1 MKLTP
6 IVAGNWKMHKTP
18 SEGASFVETTVNLL
32 LDIKHVSV
40 IFAPPF
46 TGLFDMDV
54 NPPFYAAAH
63 NCHWENSGALTGEI
77 SISMIRDCG
86 STFVIVGH
94 SERRQI
100 FGESNDW
107 INLKVKAVLA
117 GNLKPILCI
126 GETLDERNA
135 GQTTSVLKKQLE
147 KGLIGV
153 ESLENIV
160 IAYEPV
166 WAIGTGVTAN
176 TEQVEVA
183 HSSVRAILKAL
194 YPESDIMHVL
204 YGGSVKPENAEELI
218 QISGVNGFLIGGAS
232 LDIESFTSITRIVEH
247 VQMRTL

>member
-1 MKLTP
+1 
-6 IVAGNWKMHKTP
+6 
-18 SEGASFVETTVNLL
+18 
-32 LDIKHVSV
+32 
-40 IFAPPF
+40 
-46 TGLFDMDV
+46 
-54 NPPFYAAAH
+54 
-63 NCHWENSGALTGEI
+63 
-77 SISMIRDCG
+77 
-86 STFVIVGH
+86 
-94 SERRQI
+94 
-100 FGESNDW
+100 
-107 INLKVKAVLA
+107 
-117 GNLKPILCI
+117 LKPILCI

-135 GQTTSVLKKQLE
+135 GKTTSVLKKQLE